1 MHKDQKEELQRLE
14 QALLEAD
21 AQEASAAW
29 EDTEEDNS
37 DAWLEE
43 FFEEAVQ
50 EEGLDYDVYNTDP
63 ADVDMERYSEAVREA
78 PKKNGCA
85 LPVFLILI
93 AVLGGLTV
101 WFLKKWGLV

>member
-1 MHKDQKEELQRLE
+1 MRKDQQEELRRLE

-21 AQEASAAW
+21 AQEAS
-29 EDTEEDNS
+29 TSEEDS

-43 FFEEAVQ
+43 IFQEFNDEAEE
-50 EEGLDYDVYNTDP
+50 EYTPDYDVYNTDS
-63 ADVDMERYSEAVREA
+63 ADVDMDEYSEAVRDV
-78 PKKNGCA
+78 PSKPGCA

-93 AVLGGLTV
+93 AVLGGLTL